1 MTASP
6 ASRSID
12 ATALGAGAFN
22 GNNRF
27 IRLVISGT
35 SGHPFCK
42 PSQPEKTI
50 KELNVES
57 MIDASETLPPAA
69 PPLVDP
75 AELRSWVILEDDHL
89 QVIDKPG
96 WLVCHPSKNGPWSSL
111 AGAVREEF
119 KPDAIRLIYRLDRET
134 SGVII
139 LAKTEAMGRR
149 LGKAVL
155 GRRIGKLYV
164 TLLDGEM
171 EAVATVDEPLGPD
184 PSANVTVKQRVVSGE
199 GSQEAST
206 IFYPLMV
213 RNGFTLAGVEL
224 LTGRKH
230 QIRAHAEWLGKRV
243 VGDKLYGPDP
253 GLYLEFATQGWTLR
267 HSKMLG
273 MTRQALHCAAID
285 LRTTGLDYLLRA
297 PWPADMAR
305 FAQRKMGLSADEAQ
319 RLIDAFVAKKLPVPA
334 PWTAGEIG

>member
-1 MTASP
+1 M
-6 ASRSID
+6 ID
-12 ATALGAGAFN
+12 ATEA
-22 GNNRF
+22 
-27 IRLVISGT
+27 
-35 SGHPFCK
+35 
-42 PSQPEKTI
+42 
-50 KELNVES
+50 
-57 MIDASETLPPAA
+57 LPPSA
-69 PPLVDP
+69 PPLVNP
-75 AELRSWVILEDDHL
+75 ADLRGWVMLDDERL
-89 QVIDKPG
+89 LVLDKPG

-155 GRRIGKLYV
+155 DRRIGKLYV
-164 TLLDGEM
+164 ALLEM
-171 EAVATVDEPLGPD
+171 EMSASVTVNQPLGPD
-184 PSANVTVKQRVVSGE
+184 PTANVTVKQRVVAGE
-199 GSQEAST
+199 GSQEAVT
-206 IFYPLMV
+206 IFHPLLV

-230 QIRAHAEWLGKRV
+230 QIRAHAEWLGQRV

-253 GLYLEFATQGWTLR
+253 GLYLEFASQGWTTR
-267 HSKMLG
+267 HSALLG

-285 LRTTGLDYLLRA
+285 LRATGLDYLLRA

-305 FAQRKMGLSADEAQ
+305 FAERNMTLAPDEAQ
-319 RLIDAFVAKKLPVPA
+319 RLVDTFVSEKLVKPPIREQV
-334 PWTAGEIG
+334 